1 MRLHDAH
8 FPYIHPSAMSGRY
21 SVAIVGG
28 TGRLGEHTCPV
39 ICMPSAHESRDLPGY
54 EISRVFLDEFR
65 TTFPI
70 VRVLTRDPSTAKAQH
85 LASKGAMLQVL
96 DQENVAQSLLETFI
110 HADVVINA
118 LNVTAPRALKKQVA
132 EAAVKSGARVYF
144 LSEFG
149 VCVAS
154 FIRGRGASG
163 DYSLT

>member
-1 MRLHDAH
+1 MRLHDAC
-8 FPYIHPSAMSGRY
+8 FPCSHPSAMSGRY

-39 ICMPSAHESRDLPGY
+39 IRMPPSSHEPRDLSGHK
-54 EISRVFLDEFR
+54 ISSVFLDEFH

-70 VRVLTRDPSTAKAQH
+70 VRVLTRDPSTARAQH

-118 LNVTAPRALKKQVA
+118 LNVTAPTALKKQVA
-132 EAAVKSGARVYF
+132 EAAVKGGAKVYF

-149 VCVAS
+149 VCVVL
-154 FIRGRGASG
+154 FIRGRGARRNRS
-163 DYSLT
+163 